1 MINIKDWE
9 EVCYYLKITIILHTT
24 FSLDIKLYCSFSI
37 SVFTSS
43 WTASALLSWKE
54 NKKGRHQQCHYSCS
68 SSIRPSPYYYLNLVG
83 WPAEAPILNFNPHVP
98 CKKYHFIC
106 KHETKDK
113 CFFLFFLFESF
124 KSGRTKCFT
133 I

>member
-37 SVFTSS
+37 SIFKFSRSS

-54 NKKGRHQQCHYSCS
+54 NKKGRHQ
-68 SSIRPSPYYYLNLVG
+68 
-83 WPAEAPILNFNPHVP
+83 
-98 CKKYHFIC
+98 
-106 KHETKDK
+106 
-113 CFFLFFLFESF
+113 
-124 KSGRTKCFT
+124 
-133 I
+133 